1 MSKRSHLETERCLL
15 AREAHGFNRL
25 CVSRNVPVS
34 HAGTHKRH
42 VTAIFCAGLAWG
54 TFIFPAMA
62 ESVSPASV
70 ASTGST
76 VAATGNLQPLIFEV
90 EINGQAVEVK
100 RPMMRRGTSTFVET
114 AELDA
119 WQIALPASPATAI
132 DGGDYYDLQSL
143 PHIKLRID
151 EATQTIHIDAMP
163 EAFRNSYA
171 RHRSPV
177 RPPVSDSIPGA
188 FLNYDLALEQDR
200 HKTHASGYFNAAVSG
215 ESGIAVTSFLSG
227 QSSFGNTS
235 TTIRLDSFYRLDDP
249 DSLTQLTIGDAISRS
264 AGWSTPF
271 RYGGVQWGT
280 RFALQPGYISYPTP
294 TLRGSAALPSAV
306 EVYVNDTLRYQG
318 RTDAG
323 PFAVSNVPVLTGAG
337 EMRFAT
343 TDALGVQR
351 VVVAPYYVSSNLLR
365 AGLSDYSVEVG
376 WTRLNYGQ
384 QSFDYGKP
392 FGSGIWRRGINDDTT
407 LELHGEVGANSGTG
421 GGGLA
426 WVVNPLGEFSV
437 HAAASTD
444 SALGGG
450 RLLRT
455 SFMHVAADW
464 SFAASRQ
471 MASRGFTQ
479 IAWQE
484 SPMHVRSQS
493 QVFAGRSFG
502 RLGSLGT
509 SYTVLQY
516 SSDERVAVVTANWSI
531 PVAQGGSL
539 SAYVARTRQQPGTP
553 ITSVGL
559 SLSLPLGDRQSAS
572 MSIQRV
578 DGRSITTAEVS
589 RPASAEIG
597 GDYGYRVGA
606 TRGGDSRSVAT
617 VDWLGRYGA
626 VVAEAASSRGD
637 AALRVRASGA
647 IGSAGGLFFAAS
659 QSDDAFALVTVPGA
673 VGLAVYRE
681 NQHVG
686 TTDSQGRAMLSGLRA
701 YEPNRVSINSED
713 IPIDALVGADAIQV
727 VPRCKGVAKATFDI
741 SRWRVANIVVRLPD
755 DQPLP
760 PGIEVR
766 SANRAES
773 FLSGFGG
780 AVSIS
785 APLAGERFEASWH
798 QGKCTFTL
806 GALGKDGQL
815 LQPLIHVCAPD
826 APVPP

>member
-1 MSKRSHLETERCLL
+1 
-15 AREAHGFNRL
+15 
-25 CVSRNVPVS
+25 
-34 HAGTHKRH
+34 
-42 VTAIFCAGLAWG
+42 
-54 TFIFPAMA
+54 
-62 ESVSPASV
+62 
-70 ASTGST
+70 
-76 VAATGNLQPLIFEV
+76 
-90 EINGQAVEVK
+90 
-100 RPMMRRGTSTFVET
+100 
-114 AELDA
+114 
-119 WQIALPASPATAI
+119 
-132 DGGDYYDLQSL
+132 
-143 PHIKLRID
+143 
-151 EATQTIHIDAMP
+151 
-163 EAFRNSYA
+163 
-171 RHRSPV
+171 
-177 RPPVSDSIPGA
+177 
-188 FLNYDLALEQDR
+188 
-200 HKTHASGYFNAAVSG
+200 
-215 ESGIAVTSFLSG
+215 
-227 QSSFGNTS
+227 
-235 TTIRLDSFYRLDDP
+235 
-249 DSLTQLTIGDAISRS
+249 
-264 AGWSTPF
+264 
-271 RYGGVQWGT
+271 
-280 RFALQPGYISYPTP
+280 
-294 TLRGSAALPSAV
+294 
-306 EVYVNDTLRYQG
+306 
-318 RTDAG
+318 
-323 PFAVSNVPVLTGAG
+323 
-337 EMRFAT
+337 
-343 TDALGVQR
+343 
-351 VVVAPYYVSSNLLR
+351 
-365 AGLSDYSVEVG
+365 
-376 WTRLNYGQ
+376 
-384 QSFDYGKP
+384 
-392 FGSGIWRRGINDDTT
+392 
-407 LELHGEVGANSGTG
+407 
-421 GGGLA
+421 
-426 WVVNPLGEFSV
+426 
-437 HAAASTD
+437 
-444 SALGGG
+444 
-450 RLLRT
+450 
-455 SFMHVAADW
+455 
-464 SFAASRQ
+464 
-471 MASRGFTQ
+471 
-479 IAWQE
+479 
-484 SPMHVRSQS
+484 MHVRSQS

-539 SAYVARTRQQPGTP
+539 SAYVARTRQQPGAP

-681 NQHVG
+681 NQHVA

-727 VPRCKGVAKATFDI
+727 VPRYKGVAKATFDI